1 MGQSMR
7 RASVINP
14 VRDLAMI
21 EARANFS
28 CSPATK
34 GVDLE
39 DGLNGEGWEEG
50 VSSGS
55 DETRSMSSAR
65 RI

>member
-1 MGQSMR
+1 MR

-21 EARANFS
+21 EARASFARS
-28 CSPATK
+28 SVTR
-34 GVDLE
+34 GVEIE
-39 DGLNGEGWEEG
+39 DGLGGEGWEEV

-55 DETRSMSSAR
+55 DETISTSSAR